1 MLEWPKIIN
10 KTLSV
15 RLSLMVVFELTL
27 LLFVALGVMFFFAR
41 KMLKD
46 EAMRNAEQTLE
57 ATVQHIDNILLSIE
71 QSTGNVYW
79 DVLGKLK
86 DQERMYDYCE
96 TIVESNPYI
105 VGCAIALEP
114 SFNDDHQPFMAYVH
128 REGYRDDNDM
138 MVKAEAFGSQ
148 LYTEQEW
155 YQEPLREGHAC
166 WADPL
171 KEVPNAEAVTCF
183 SLPLFDQTWKPV
195 GVLSVDLSITL
206 LSSIVLD
213 AKPSENGYCT
223 LLGKNGSFI
232 VHPDPVKLAQET
244 VFTQCENGAAPS
256 VREAAEAMVNGER
269 GYKPFVMDGRDW
281 YVFYRPFKRSAVP
294 GRAMEELKWSVGVVY
309 PEDDI
314 FGGYNLLLT
323 IVLGI
328 AIFGMLLALVLCT
341 YITHRQLEPLHLLTE
356 SAKRITNG
364 NYDEDIPD
372 SRRKDEIGQLQFHVK
387 EMQKALAARMSDLQK
402 STDALQERNEVLK
415 QAYIQTQEA
424 DRVKTAFL
432 HHMTNQMTSP
442 AGTIVKSVTE
452 LCNHYHDYTS
462 QEATDEVDII
472 QSESQVIT
480 QLLDNL
486 IEAAEGS
493 TRKED
498 DV

>member
-27 LLFVALGVMFFFAR
+27 LLFVALGVMFIFAR

-195 GVLSVDLSITL
+195 GVLSVDLSIAL

-402 STDALQERNEVLK
+402 MTDSLQERNEVLK

-432 HHMTNQMTSP
+432 HHMTNQMTNP

>member
-15 RLSLMVVFELTL
+15 KLSLMVVCEIAL

-57 ATVQHIDNILLSIE
+57 ATVQNIDNILLSIE

-79 DVLGKLK
+79 DILGKLK
-86 DQERMYDYCE
+86 DQKRMYDYCE

-114 SFNDDHQPFMAYVH
+114 SFNDANKPFMAYVH
-128 REGYRDDNDM
+128 REGFLDDNDM
-138 MVKAEAFGSQ
+138 MVKVEEFGSQ
-148 LYTEQEW
+148 PYTEQEW
-155 YQEPLREGHAC
+155 YQEPLKEGSAC
-166 WADPL
+166 WTDPQ
-171 KEVPNAEAVTCF
+171 KDSPKAEAVTCF
-183 SLPLFDQTWKPV
+183 SLPLFDETWKPV
-195 GVLSVDLSITL
+195 GVLSVDLSIAL
-206 LSSIVLD
+206 LSNIVLD

-232 VHPDPVKLAQET
+232 VHPDPVKLSQET
-244 VFTQCENGAAPS
+244 VFTQCENGADPS
-256 VREAAEAMVNGER
+256 VREAAEAMVNSER

-281 YVFYRPFKRSAVP
+281 YVFYRPFERSTVP
-294 GRAMEELKWSVGVVY
+294 GRTMEELKWSVGVVY

-328 AIFGMLLALVLCT
+328 AIFGMLLTLVLCT
-341 YITHRQLEPLHLLTE
+341 YNTHRQLEPLLLLTE
-356 SAKRITNG
+356 SAKRIADG
-364 NYDEDIPD
+364 HYDEEIPD
-372 SRRKDEIGQLQFHVK
+372 SRRKDEIGQLQFHFK
-387 EMQKALAARMSDLQK
+387 EMQKSLAARMSDLQK
-402 STDALQERNEVLK
+402 STDDLQEHNEVLK
-415 QAYIQTQEA
+415 QAYARTQEA

-432 HHMTNQMTSP
+432 HNMTNQMTSP
-442 AGTIVKSVTE
+442 ADTIVKSVTE

-462 QEATDEVDII
+462 QEATGEVDII
-472 QSESQVIT
+472 QAESLVIT
-480 QLLDNL
+480 NLLDNL

-493 TRKED
+493 TRKEEG
-498 DV
+498 V

>member
-27 LLFVALGVMFFFAR
+27 LLFVALGVMFIFAR

-195 GVLSVDLSITL
+195 GVLSVDLSIAL

-498 DV
+498 GV

>member
-15 RLSLMVVFELTL
+15 KLSLMVVFELTL

-195 GVLSVDLSITL
+195 GVLSVDLSIAL

-402 STDALQERNEVLK
+402 STDTLQERNEVLK

-498 DV
+498 GV

>member
-15 RLSLMVVFELTL
+15 KLSLMVVCEIAL

-57 ATVQHIDNILLSIE
+57 ATVQNIDNILLSIE

-79 DVLGKLK
+79 DILGKLK
-86 DQERMYDYCE
+86 DQKRMYDYCE

-114 SFNDDHQPFMAYVH
+114 SFNDANKPFMAYVH
-128 REGYRDDNDM
+128 REGFRDDNDM
-138 MVKAEAFGSQ
+138 MVKVEEFGSQ
-148 LYTEQEW
+148 PYTEQEW
-155 YQEPLREGHAC
+155 YQEPLKEGSAC
-166 WADPL
+166 WTDPQKDSL
-171 KEVPNAEAVTCF
+171 KAEAVTCF
-183 SLPLFDQTWKPV
+183 SLPLFDETWKPV
-195 GVLSVDLSITL
+195 GVLSVDLSIAL
-206 LSSIVLD
+206 LSNIVLD

-232 VHPDPVKLAQET
+232 VHPDPVKLSQET
-244 VFTQCENGAAPS
+244 VFTQCENGADPS

-269 GYKPFVMDGRDW
+269 GYKLFVMDGRDW
-281 YVFYRPFKRSAVP
+281 YVFYRPFERSTVP
-294 GRAMEELKWSVGVVY
+294 GRTMEELKWSVGVVY

-328 AIFGMLLALVLCT
+328 AIFGMLLTLVLCT
-341 YITHRQLEPLHLLTE
+341 YNTHRQLEPLLLLTE
-356 SAKRITNG
+356 SAKRIADG
-364 NYDEDIPD
+364 HYDEEIPD
-372 SRRKDEIGQLQFHVK
+372 SRRKDEIGQLQFHFK
-387 EMQKALAARMSDLQK
+387 EMQKSLAARMSDLQK
-402 STDALQERNEVLK
+402 STDDLQEHNEVLK
-415 QAYIQTQEA
+415 QAYARTQEA

-432 HHMTNQMTSP
+432 HNMTNQMTSP
-442 AGTIVKSVTE
+442 ADTIVKSVTE

-462 QEATDEVDII
+462 QEATGEVDII
-472 QSESQVIT
+472 QAESQVIIN
-480 QLLDNL
+480 LLDNL
-486 IEAAEGS
+486 MEAAEGS
-493 TRKED
+493 TRKEEG
-498 DV
+498 V

>member
-195 GVLSVDLSITL
+195 GVLSVDLSIAL

>member
-15 RLSLMVVFELTL
+15 KLSLMVVFELTL

-41 KMLKD
+41 KMLKN

-79 DVLGKLK
+79 DILGKLK

-195 GVLSVDLSITL
+195 GVLSVDLSIAL

-223 LLGKNGSFI
+223 LLGEKGSFI

-442 AGTIVKSVTE
+442 ADTIVKSVTE

-498 DV
+498 GV